1 MVSWEEVV
9 AGREVGYGIVW
20 IGRTIP
26 IESVVIISRD
36 SSKDN
41 IYIQ

>member
-1 MVSWEEVV
+1 M

-36 SSKDN
+36 SRKDN
-41 IYIQ
+41 IYIYSIR